1 MDNRSTLE
9 LVNETLAVVSLILGG
24 GLVVLDGAPL
34 LEIVI
39 VCVIV
44 IGGVDQWL
52 ALRKLSKETR
62 DVGNRLLFL
71 VGVTLISL
79 GSF

>member
-9 LVNETLAVVSLILGG
+9 LVTETLAVVSLVLGG
-24 GLVVLDGAPL
+24 VLVVLDDAPL
-34 LEIVI
+34 LEIVV

-44 IGGVDQWL
+44 IGGVDQWWSF
-52 ALRKLSKETR
+52 RKLSKETR
-62 DVGNRLLFL
+62 DVGNRLLLL
-71 VGVTLISL
+71 VGVTLISM